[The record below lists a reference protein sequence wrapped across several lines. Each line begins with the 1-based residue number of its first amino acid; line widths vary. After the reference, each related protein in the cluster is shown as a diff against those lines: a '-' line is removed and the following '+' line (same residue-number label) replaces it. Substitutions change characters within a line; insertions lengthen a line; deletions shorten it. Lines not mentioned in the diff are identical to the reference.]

1 MTKTQEQ
8 CQRRRLR
15 TKMAP
20 PPSFR
25 NVEALNA
32 GHPAGFRIKERH
44 AEYVVVE
51 SAFDRSQL
59 DLLAQFLKRKRPR
72 AAKMKNEGAG
82 DSDDERKARY
92 DDRDSKVCWFNAE
105 KECPWL
111 QLRLKDLIKEVGN
124 AEWPLIKVN
133 SLGELSCTYE
143 DTQYAVYG
151 EKQHFQAWHQD
162 AFAEGNDP
170 EDARQMTVVVMLSKQ
185 SDYTG
190 GHFQAKLRPPSG
202 GRKVIKKIQVDAGDA
217 IVFPAK
223 RLLHRVSMVKSGLR
237 KTLVFWAWDETSS
250 RFHTGGNPQ
259 SPAA

>member
-1 MTKTQEQ
+1 MTKPQEQ

-15 TKMAP
+15 MKMAAP
-20 PPSFR
+20 PAFR
-25 NVEALNA
+25 SVAALNA
-32 GHPAGFRIKERH
+32 RHAAKFRIKERH
-44 AEYVVVE
+44 AEYVVVG

-59 DLLAQFLKRKRPR
+59 DLLAQFLKKKRPR
-72 AAKMKNEGAG
+72 PAKMKNEGAG

-92 DDRDSKVCWFNAE
+92 DDRDSRVCWFNAE
-105 KECPWL
+105 KECAWL
-111 QLRLKDLIKEVGN
+111 HSQLKDLVKCVGN
-124 AEWPLIKVN
+124 AEWPLIQANQVGDLN
-133 SLGELSCTYE
+133 CTYE

-162 AFAEGNDP
+162 AFADGNDP
-170 EDARQMTVVVMLSKQ
+170 EDARQMTVVVMLSEQ
-185 SDYTG
+185 SAYTG

-202 GRKVIKKIQVDAGDA
+202 GRKVIKKIQLDAGDA
-217 IVFPAK
+217 LVFPAK